1 MESTRRIIKG
11 CSVGT
16 VFPEMEAV
24 EVKGVIPVEEEMVVV
39 VQGVD
44 REGLV
49 VLVAEVVEM
58 VARHRSKRKL

>member
-1 MESTRRIIKG
+1 
-11 CSVGT
+11 
-16 VFPEMEAV
+16 MEAV

-49 VLVAEVVEM
+49 VLVAEVVEV